1 MNSIGFDQF
10 CKLKFDILNAEMAQ
24 WHRKSGYSKSIF
36 YVKKRPNLSKKILK
50 NVNLGPHFL
59 ITS

>member
-24 WHRKSGYSKSIF
+24 WHRKSGYS
-36 YVKKRPNLSKKILK
+36 LSPFSMSK
-50 NVNLGPHFL
+50 NVRIFL
-59 ITS
+59 KKY